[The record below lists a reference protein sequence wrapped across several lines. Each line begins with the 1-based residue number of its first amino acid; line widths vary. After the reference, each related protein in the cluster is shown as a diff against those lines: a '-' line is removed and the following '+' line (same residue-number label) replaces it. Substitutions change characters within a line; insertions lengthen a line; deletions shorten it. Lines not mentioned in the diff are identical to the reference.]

1 MPYGRRR
8 DHSPGGLRAAA
19 RARRWTGTESV
30 PAGTTAGEL
39 PGLLGLDEPELA
51 VLVNGRYAPPGR
63 LLEEGDRVAILR
75 PSEGG

>member
-1 MPYGRRR
+1 MA
-8 DHSPGGLRAAA
+8 GGVTIHLEVYVPLRG
-19 RARRWTGTESV
+19 ARRWTGTESV